1 MPLST
6 SLQCPHCGIV
16 ATTKKVILPGTAVR
30 CPNPECKQTIHILPS
45 KVGLVETIPVVGNL
59 PSATIHELF
68 TPDSPPRPA
77 PRGSEVDIRCF
88 TDSNEP
94 LPPRAELPVR
104 TGKKKVLLDGKPPV
118 FHRSRS
124 FIAAMM
130 MAVVVMAGLVSLSFL
145 IHSVVAVE
153 KQAANAGKKRGQQL
167 QNLVAPGKPK
177 EKPKPKAMIFPVA
190 PPPPE
195 GEKRV
200 AAPATDQIG
209 DMVVGVSSADF
220 RRNDDQ
226 NPPGEHLSITLRIT
240 NRSAKPM
247 VYVSWSQAI
256 MKATLRDFNR
266 NFYNA
271 IKAPP
276 QDPISIEPGS
286 TITDTIEFEAPP
298 KNIELELDLDVPGK
312 KSYLFRIPLV
322 VIHNLNPPAAGPWA
336 KQPPPVVQKL
346 PDPEQ
351 DPRICG
357 AVKAAYRS
365 GLERIKKRH
374 SMRSPKAALAKVR
387 SEEPDLVKDLA
398 DQFSLK
404 FNQITRILGDTRLS
418 VP

>member
-16 ATTKKVILPGTAVR
+16 ATTQKVILPRTAVR
-30 CPNPECKQTIHILPS
+30 CPNPKCKQTIHILPS
-45 KVGLVETIPVVGNL
+45 KVGLVETIPVVGDL
-59 PSATIHELF
+59 PSAMIHELF
-68 TPDSPPRPA
+68 TPDSPPKPA

-94 LPPRAELPVR
+94 LPPRAEPPVR

-130 MAVVVMAGLVSLSFL
+130 MAAATMVVLVYMSFFFD
-145 IHSVVAVE
+145 SVGAVV
-153 KQAANAGKKRGQQL
+153 KGANNAGKKRGQQL
-167 QNLVAPGKPK
+167 EDLVAPAKPK
-177 EKPKPKAMIFPVA
+177 EKPKRKAMIFPDA
-190 PPPPE
+190 PPPPA

-200 AAPATDQIG
+200 TAPATDQIG
-209 DMVVGVSSADF
+209 DMVVGVWSADF
-220 RRNDDQ
+220 RRNDLS
-226 NPPGEHLSITLRIT
+226 PPGDYLSITLRIT

-276 QDPISIEPGS
+276 RDPVSIEPGS

-298 KNIELELDLDVPGK
+298 RNIELELDLDVPGK
-312 KSYLFRIPLV
+312 KSYLFRIPLA
-322 VIHNLNPPAAGPWA
+322 VIHNQNPPAAAPWA
-336 KQPPPVVQKL
+336 KEPPPAVQKL
-346 PDPEQ
+346 PDPEH

-365 GLERIKKRH
+365 GLARIRKRH

-387 SEEPDLVKDLA
+387 TEEPDLVKELA

-404 FNQITRILGDTRLS
+404 FNQIVRILGDTRLS
-418 VP
+418 IP